1 MKKKLLLSFAVFA
14 TALSVS
20 AQKQNL
26 KQYSKNVSKEATNIY
41 ANQANYFASS
51 EYVKRSETILDTASI
66 TMAKWSL
73 ANGKAQFFDIKP
85 EYKSDGTADILFAT
99 QRFPMVGNMTLK
111 GLGVFIHAKNP
122 SGKTSVDVQVL
133 AMDSLVVNETIEFNS
148 NTEFSQQ
155 FIPFSKTYNLQ
166 DTFTVILSGHKD
178 ADSISI
184 LTSGDVSSLGMNSF
198 NGALQVL
205 ALDKDGNPT
214 GMNNYALAS
223 ANGKV
228 VDADFQIYPIVEY
241 SFFGK
246 VNADKTCLPKAD
258 MTVNFDFSQN
268 MNLLSNPYFNVN
280 AFFIKFAGQGKKE
293 KKYFAIANYDDKGVI
308 DTIDTDVM
316 KFSHLF
322 SDNNTH
328 NVSVTESFKIW
339 GAKKTSVV
347 YNQTTSFSLG
357 VCASLDESTLKG
369 LNIYPNPVANEL
381 NVKFNA
387 NSAATIELVN
397 VAGQVI
403 ETKNATEFANVTF
416 NTAELNAGVYFVNIK
431 VAEGTFTQKIIK
443 E

>member
-14 TALSVS
+14 TALSVN

-26 KQYSKNVSKEATNIY
+26 KQYSKIVSKEATNIY
-41 ANQANYFASS
+41 ANQANYFGSS
-51 EYVKRSETILDTASI
+51 NYVKRTETIIDTASI

-73 ANGKAQFFDIKP
+73 AKGKAQMYDIIP
-85 EYKSDGTADILFAT
+85 EYKSDGTANILFAT
-99 QRFPMVGNMTLK
+99 QKFPMVGEMTLK
-111 GLGVFIHAKNP
+111 GLGVFLHAKNP
-122 SGKTSVDVQVL
+122 SGKTSVDVQVI
-133 AMDSLVVNETIEFNS
+133 ANDSVVVNETLEFNS
-148 NTEFSQQ
+148 TSNFSQQ
-155 FIPFSKTYNLQ
+155 FVPFSKSYNLV
-166 DTFTVILSGHKD
+166 DTFKVILSGKSD

-205 ALDKDGNPT
+205 SLDKT
-214 GMNNYALAS
+214 GKVTGLDNYGIAS
-223 ANGKV
+223 AGGKV

-241 SFFGK
+241 SFSGK
-246 VNADKTCLPKAD
+246 AKADKTCLPKAD

-308 DTIDTDVM
+308 DTIDTGGM
-316 KFSHLF
+316 KFAHLF
-322 SDNNTH
+322 SGNNTH

-339 GAKKTSVV
+339 GSKKTSVV

-357 VCASLDESTLKG
+357 VCASLDESALKG

-381 NVKFNA
+381 NVSFNA
-387 NSAATIELVN
+387 SSAATIELVN

-403 ETKNATEFANVTF
+403 ETKNTSEFANVTF